1 MLARTNAARDR
12 PLLYVDHE
20 LVSVMQITTRG
31 EMVQERK
38 KLLGRKFAFEL
49 AHFGERFVGALRL
62 GFVDLA
68 DGKAHVDQDEVAGT
82 GLGDEVE
89 THLAHDSAEFDP
101 ACAGKTQVF
110 TGQDFSRYRQAHGNR
125 SNVESH
131 PEAQIPLSCFGKL
144 PAVMRITWRCD

>member
-1 MLARTNAARDR
+1 MLARANAARHR
-12 PLLYVDHE
+12 PLLYADYE
-20 LVSVMQITTRG
+20 LGSVMQITTRG

-38 KLLGRKFAFEL
+38 KKLLGRKFGFEL

-110 TGQDFSRYRQAHGNR
+110 TGQDSSRYRQAHGNR

-131 PEAQIPLSCFGKL
+131 PE
-144 PAVMRITWRCD
+144 